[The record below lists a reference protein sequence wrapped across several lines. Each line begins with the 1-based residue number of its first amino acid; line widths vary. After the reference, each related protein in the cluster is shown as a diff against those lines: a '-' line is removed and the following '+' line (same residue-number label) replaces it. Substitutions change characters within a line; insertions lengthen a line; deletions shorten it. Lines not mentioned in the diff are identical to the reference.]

1 MELNMNLNRI
11 RTHSLDDDDNFS
23 AHSRNSS
30 GFYNSLNSAN
40 NSDSECSA
48 PISVRDMVQRY
59 DRQFQKSQCAQPNYK
74 IKHRY
79 TAAHRHH
86 SQHQLAATKS
96 SYCGLNN
103 YGSQINKKQLT
114 EPLTDDKSTLRDEKS
129 KVICCNNCSACVC
142 CQNRSRRN
150 TIITKML
157 PTSPTIPSVLQ
168 ANNEN
173 KQNSNSRFHN
183 IGGGGNS
190 TTTTSPNCCCNKIN
204 AKDILA
210 VENCTI
216 IDDTANMD
224 TVDKP
229 NNVLNDS
236 ETEESMK
243 KDSMVDLHRNQNL
256 HLYNSQL
263 VVEQKKNNLLS
274 TDSVEQQQ
282 PSETSYQSK
291 TTIAKT
297 ASGVRIII
305 DIFFDQEQCAAA
317 NNVNEIV
324 GSRVETDIPQSRILS
339 EFQQQVMAKNRSKT
353 VINNNNNSITG
364 TPAAAAAAAAITSSG
379 SATSF
384 NRG

>member
-103 YGSQINKKQLT
+103 YGSQINKKQLND
-114 EPLTDDKSTLRDEKS
+114 PLTDEKSTLRDEKS
-129 KVICCNNCSACVC
+129 KVICCKNCSACVC

-150 TIITKML
+150 SVVTNML
-157 PTSPTIPSVLQ
+157 PTSPTIPPILQ
-168 ANNEN
+168 TNNEN
-173 KQNSNSRFHN
+173 KQITNSRFHN
-183 IGGGGNS
+183 IVGGNS
-190 TTTTSPNCCCNKIN
+190 TATTITNTTTTSPNCCCNKIN

-216 IDDTANMD
+216 IDDTINMD
-224 TVDKP
+224 TAADKS

-236 ETEESMK
+236 ETEESIK
-243 KDSMVDLHRNQNL
+243 RDSMIDLHRNQNL

-263 VVEQKKNNLLS
+263 LVEQKKNNLLS

-297 ASGVRIII
+297 ASG
-305 DIFFDQEQCAAA
+305 
-317 NNVNEIV
+317 
-324 GSRVETDIPQSRILS
+324 
-339 EFQQQVMAKNRSKT
+339 KWK
-353 VINNNNNSITG
+353 
-364 TPAAAAAAAAITSSG
+364 
-379 SATSF
+379 
-384 NRG
+384 